1 MKKLAILAVCLL
13 APLLATAQEKTGKVD
28 GVTVPAP
35 VDRSLPTDADGAY
48 IVYRAVGSV
57 DGLTA
62 TELGSYASAQE
73 CVNRLA
79 HAFESP
85 WFDKTIH
92 QRPIIQLSCVA
103 TRSKA

>member
-1 MKKLAILAVCLL
+1 MKKLAIFAVCLL
-13 APLLATAQEKTGKVD
+13 APLLATAQEQPGKV
-28 GVTVPAP
+28 GSVNVPAP
-35 VDRSLPTDADGAY
+35 ANRSIPTDSEGAY
-48 IVYRAVGSV
+48 IIYRAVGSV
-57 DGLTA
+57 DGATA

-73 CVNRLA
+73 CVDRLA